1 MSVVI
6 DCQAYHDIL
15 ANVTLSKIS
24 WYLTSCF
31 YTHCIIFGA
40 TIMIAILNILSD
52 NCDIFTSSLNDL
64 VDHELWSCFKNLVM
78 TKSIEKLN
86 FEYVDRLIFIRILQ
100 YLLMQNCKLLNEI
113 NQCHA
118 ILLVY
123 RWTIVLKTNVQ
134 CLLLNCIYKNKK
146 DNWH

>member
-1 MSVVI
+1 
-6 DCQAYHDIL
+6 
-15 ANVTLSKIS
+15 
-24 WYLTSCF
+24 
-31 YTHCIIFGA
+31 
-40 TIMIAILNILSD
+40 
-52 NCDIFTSSLNDL
+52 
-64 VDHELWSCFKNLVM
+64 M

-134 CLLLNCIYKNKK
+134 CIKGADRNMYTFSF
-146 DNWH
+146 